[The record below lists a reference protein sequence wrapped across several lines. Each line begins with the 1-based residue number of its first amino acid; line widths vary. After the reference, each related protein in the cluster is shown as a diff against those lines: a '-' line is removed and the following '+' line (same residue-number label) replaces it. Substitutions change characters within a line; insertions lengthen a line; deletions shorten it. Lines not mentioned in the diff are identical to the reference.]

1 MKKRRG
7 LRMALAALALCA
19 AGIGQA
25 ADIRLHTP
33 WMRPAA
39 EGQDGRAYL
48 DIESDTP
55 LTLTGASTTLAR
67 KVEVVVVR
75 KTDGLD
81 PGKVVRALPVAA
93 GTTRL
98 AYKGNHLR
106 LVGMRDTVANGR
118 LVPVTL
124 HFRDRAGKRYDA
136 TADVQVRGLLAPHA
150 PPQG

>member
-1 MKKRRG
+1 MTMRG
-7 LRMALAALALCA
+7 RLRITLAALALGV
-19 AGIGQA
+19 AGLAHA
-25 ADIRLHTP
+25 ADIRLHTA

-39 EGQDGRAYL
+39 EGEDASAYV

-67 KVEVVVVR
+67 KVEIVVVR

-81 PGKVVRALPVAA
+81 PGKVVRTLPVAA

-106 LVGMRDTVANGR
+106 LVGMRDTMANGR

-150 PPQG
+150 PPHG